1 MVKFDM
7 NNDTLNRLKSLRNNT
22 EEQNDSVP
30 FVNMQVNSN
39 PMQPGNGF
47 DYNVPPLQMPQ
58 PPQMPPPPTYPG
70 QSPYN
75 TGSNVEFA
83 RDQIRYC
90 SDIQET
96 VYPDEDAE
104 KYLALNTY
112 EKEQINT
119 EKQFKRRK
127 TRITATICFIALYAI
142 FLLIGVLNT
151 TIINGK
157 PQMITPTIKSQR
169 EVYKSVYKG
178 FEELNSYGTFGGIN
192 EINEMK
198 MTQNYSE
205 KATYYA
211 KTIKELTAAKTSWN
225 NYYYRTNDDDLLN
238 TEMVDMYQS
247 LIDDQIYLLEKVVQ
261 YYKACGGYS
270 SEQDYTLTQM
280 EKEIITL
287 HNAYSNKIVSYTQ
300 RMDDIK
306 IMLMLN
312 K

>member
-1 MVKFDM
+1 M
-7 NNDTLNRLKSLRNNT
+7 NNNTLDRLKGLRENT
-22 EEQNDSVP
+22 EEQNNSVP

-39 PMQPGNGF
+39 PMQPGTGF
-47 DYNVPPLQMPQ
+47 NYGIPPLQMPQ
-58 PPQMPPPPTYPG
+58 PPQMPLPPTYPG

-75 TGSNVEFA
+75 TGSNIEYA

-104 KYLALNTY
+104 KYLELNTY
-112 EKEQINT
+112 EKEQMKS
-119 EKQFKRRK
+119 EKQFYRRK
-127 TRITATICFIALYAI
+127 TRITIGICLVILYAA
-142 FLLIGVLNT
+142 FLLIGIFNT

-157 PQMITPTIKSQR
+157 PQMITPNIKSQR

-178 FEELNSYGTFGGIN
+178 FEELNSYGTFGGTN

-211 KTIKELTAAKTSWN
+211 KTIKDLTAAKTSWN
-225 NYYYRTNDDDLLN
+225 NYYYRTNDEDLLN
-238 TEMVDMYQS
+238 TEMVNMYQD
-247 LIDDQIYLLEKVVQ
+247 LIDDQIYLLEKVIQ

-270 SEQDYTLTQM
+270 SEQDYALTQM
-280 EKEIITL
+280 EKEIILL
-287 HNAYSNKIVSYTQ
+287 HNTYSNKIISYTQ

-306 IMLMLN
+306 IMLML

>member
-1 MVKFDM
+1 M
-7 NNDTLNRLKSLRNNT
+7 NNNTLDRLRNLRGDT
-22 EEQNDSVP
+22 ENQNNSVP
-30 FVNMQVNSN
+30 YVHTQVNPN
-39 PMQPGNGF
+39 PMQQGDGF
-47 DYNVPPLQMPQ
+47 NYNMQSPPVPPQQ
-58 PPQMPPPPTYPG
+58 PVYPV

-75 TGSNVEFA
+75 TGSNIEYA

-104 KYLALNTY
+104 KYLQLNTY
-112 EKEQINT
+112 EKEQINN
-119 EKQFKRRK
+119 EKQFKKRK
-127 TRITATICFIALYAI
+127 TRITVSICLVVLYAI
-142 FLLIGVLNT
+142 FLLIGVFNT
-151 TIINGK
+151 TIINDK
-157 PQMITPTIKSQR
+157 PQMITPNIKSQR
-169 EVYKSVYKG
+169 EVYKAVYKG
-178 FEELNSYGTFGGIN
+178 FEELNSYGTFGGTN

-205 KATYYA
+205 KATYYTR
-211 KTIKELTAAKTSWN
+211 TIKELTAAKTTWN
-225 NYYYRTNDDDLLN
+225 NYYYRTNDNDLLN
-238 TEMVDMYQS
+238 TEMVDMYQN

-261 YYKACGGYS
+261 YYKACGGYT

-306 IMLMLN
+306 IMLML